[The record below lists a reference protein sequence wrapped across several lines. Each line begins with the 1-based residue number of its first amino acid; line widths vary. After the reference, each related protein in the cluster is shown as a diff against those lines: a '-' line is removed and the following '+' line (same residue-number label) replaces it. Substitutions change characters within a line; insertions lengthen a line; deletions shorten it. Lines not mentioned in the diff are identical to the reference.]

1 MVKLHRFC
9 AIAARLALA
18 VFVCVPV
25 AYPASVG
32 SEDETAT
39 QIERAAEAARQFEQA
54 GRWPE
59 AARARGREGALLW
72 MSGNRTRARDAW
84 RRALDAA
91 RRGGDPAVLSA
102 AASGLGVSLTAPG
115 ERTEALA
122 LHAEAVSEARKA
134 GDTGLLVSALSNQGS
149 ALAVD
154 AGRYADAEKA
164 LREALGRA
172 PATQDSLRIRVLA
185 NLVRLAAAREDTR
198 VLRQDLERLE
208 QLARTAPADGDALHG
223 MLAGVQAALQA
234 LGPSGQPELRA
245 VILRLLDQAGERV
258 NRIGDARLASLEAGL
273 RGRWNA
279 LASREDDAL
288 SHLRAAI
295 RLSQQSGAAELAFR
309 WHWET
314 GRVHVAGGRRDPAI
328 AAYRRAVES
337 LKQVKRDLGTELGG
351 AGLTFREVYGPLY
364 YELADLLL
372 LRAAAE
378 RDGKAKSA
386 LLEEARAAVELTKA
400 AELEDYFQ
408 DGCVAAQQ
416 ARVKR
421 VEAVAPD
428 VAFIYPIILADRLEL
443 LVSHARGIEQFTVA
457 VSREKLVAEIR
468 EFRTWLEEPQTA
480 RYRRNARTLHQW
492 LFEPLEPRLRELGVT
507 TIVTVPEG
515 ALRTIPFAALFD
527 GKDFIVRRYAFATT
541 PGLELT
547 DPQRMSWA
555 GRRLLLNGLTVGV
568 QGFEPLPN
576 VARELEAIRGVY
588 PARTLVD
595 RNYSATAL
603 EQELGGTPYSVV
615 HIASHGQFESD
626 PRRTFFLTYDDRVTM
641 DRLERLIAP
650 SRFRDQPIELL
661 TLSACQTAAGDDR
674 AALGLAG
681 VAIKAGARSALAS
694 LWFIND
700 ESTSVLMAEFYRL
713 LREPGVAKAAA
724 LQRAQ
729 LKLLEEKRYAHPAH
743 WGAFLLIG
751 NWL

>member
-1 MVKLHRFC
+1 MSFALILLVCAPLARAASPGGEG
-9 AIAARLALA
+9 AIAAE
-18 VFVCVPV
+18 V
-25 AYPASVG
+25 
-32 SEDETAT
+32 EHAT
-39 QIERAAEAARQFEQA
+39 DAAQRFEQA

-59 AARARGREGALLW
+59 AARTRGREGELLW
-72 MSGNRTRARDAW
+72 MSGHRIRARDAW
-84 RRALDAA
+84 RRALESA
-91 RRGGDPAVLSA
+91 RRSGDPAILAA
-102 AASGLGVSLTAPG
+102 AASGYAVSLAAPS
-115 ERTEALA
+115 ERVEALA
-122 LHAEAVSEARKA
+122 LHAEAVGEARKA
-134 GDTGLLVSALSNQGS
+134 GDAVLLAATLSNHGS
-149 ALAVD
+149 ALATD
-154 AGRYADAEKA
+154 AARHNDAEKA
-164 LREALGRA
+164 LREALDRT
-172 PATQDSLRIRVLA
+172 PATQGSLRIRVLA
-185 NLVRLAAAREDTR
+185 NLVRLAAARED
-198 VLRQDLERLE
+198 VDALRRDLAQLE
-208 QLARTAPADGDALHG
+208 QLARAAPADSDAQGILS
-223 MLAGVQAALQA
+223 GVQAALQA
-234 LGPSGQPELRA
+234 PGQGEQAELRA
-245 VILRLLDQAGERV
+245 TVSRLLDLAHERV
-258 NRIGDARLASLEAGL
+258 GRLGDARLASLEAGL
-273 RGRWNA
+273 RGRWHA
-279 LASREDDAL
+279 LAGREDDAL
-288 SHLRAAI
+288 ENLRAAI

-314 GRVHVAGGRRDPAI
+314 GRLHIAGGRRDAAI

-351 AGLTFREVYGPLY
+351 AGLSFREVYGPLY

-372 LRAAAE
+372 RRAAVE
-378 RDGKAKSA
+378 RDGKAKGA
-386 LLEEARAAVELTKA
+386 LLEEARAAAELTKA

-428 VAFIYPIILADRLEL
+428 VAFIYPIIFADRLEL
-443 LVSHARGIEQFTVA
+443 LVSHARGIEQFIVA
-457 VSREKLVAEIR
+457 VPRDKLVAEVR
-468 EFRTWLEEPQTA
+468 EFRNWLEQPQTA
-480 RYRRNARTLHQW
+480 RYLRYARTLHQW
-492 LFEPLEPRLRELGVT
+492 LFEPMEPRLRELGIT

-527 GKDFIVRRYAFATT
+527 GKDFVVRRYAFATT

-547 DPQRMSWA
+547 DPQRLKSA
-555 GRRLLLNGLTVGV
+555 GQRILLNGLTEGV

-588 PARTLVD
+588 PTRTLID
-595 RNYSATAL
+595 RDYSAAAL
-603 EQELGGTPYSVV
+603 EKELGDAPYSIV

-626 PRRTFFLTYDDRVTM
+626 PQRTFLLTFHDRVSM

-700 ESTSVLMAEFYRL
+700 ESTSVLMAEFYRA
-713 LREPGVAKAAA
+713 LREPGMAKAAA
-724 LQRAQ
+724 LRRAQ